1 MLPDALK
8 FQVGLIDQIS
18 KPLGNIQRQMTDV
31 TNTYRQGT
39 QTMVT
44 GAAGMVG
51 AGFALQQALMPAIEM
66 DRALGEVKSLG
77 VADEQLQQLSDT
89 ALEFA
94 VDYGKSASD
103 FVAASYDIQS
113 AISGLGGNELSE
125 FTRASGVLAAA
136 TKADTSTITNYV
148 GTMYGIFQN
157 SANQMGKADW
167 VNMLGG
173 QTARAVQMFK
183 TTGDGM
189 SSAFTSVGA
198 AATSVGVGMT
208 EQMAILGTLQSTMSG
223 SEAGTKYRA
232 FLAGTAKAQEA
243 LNMQFTD
250 AQGQMLPMVDILNQ
264 IKGRYGETISVAE
277 AAELSKAFGTQ
288 EATAMIQLLM
298 QNTDGLA
305 SSINEL
311 GKVQGLDVAEQM
323 AGAMTDQW
331 ERLEQ
336 GVFAISAA
344 FGAVLLPA
352 ILPVVGGMADG
363 ATTIIQ
369 WTQLFPNLAKYI
381 GFAAVA
387 ILGAVA
393 AGGAFTLMMG
403 ISKQVMATYM
413 LMMNGITLAQKA
425 YSVVTQ
431 FARAQLLALNMMMNV
446 YGVKTKLVA
455 AGQWLLNGAVSASAT
470 IFGTATTALMWF
482 GRALMTGSMAVMKFT
497 ISLVSMAAT
506 GLISVIAA
514 LGRGTMAALKFT
526 AALLTNPVFLIAAG
540 VTAAVVAVGALIYY
554 WDDLKASFGDTTWF
568 QVLEGAI
575 TLITMPFRAMFEF
588 IKAGWQWVMS
598 GFTDTSGFA
607 FIGQMVSWL
616 KGGFESLVF
625 GWQMFAAE
633 MADTWWFA
641 AISSAVEMVTLPFQT
656 LFNFL
661 SAGWQWVMS
670 GFTDTSGF
678 AFIGQMADSMRNI
691 FGSVFS
697 WFTDKLAGIWETMK
711 GLVDWLPGFGSDD
724 ETAPVSS
731 KAVKSATPY
740 AQIQPGGAAKSIAN
754 HQTSSNVYHV
764 GGIHPTYMGNSQ
776 DMASELEMA
785 AG

>member
-77 VADEQLQQLSDT
+77 VADDQLKTLAST
-89 ALEFA
+89 AMKFSVE
-94 VDYGKSASD
+94 YGKSATD
-103 FVAASYDIQS
+103 FVAASYDIKSAMGNMTGDELAGITRSS
-113 AISGLGGNELSE
+113 AI
-125 FTRASGVLAAA
+125 LAAA
-136 TKADTSTITNYV
+136 TKADTATITNYM
-148 GTMYGIFQN
+148 GTMYSVFKDQADEI
-157 SANQMGKADW
+157 GKDNWAAQLAG
-167 VNMLGG
+167 M
-173 QTARAVQMFK
+173 TAKSVEMFK
-183 TTGDGM
+183 TTGQGM
-189 SSAFTSVGA
+189 SDAFKGIGA
-198 AATSVGVGMT
+198 LGKTHGVAVQ
-208 EQMAILGTLQSTMSG
+208 EQMAVLGMLQGSMSG
-223 SEAGTKYRA
+223 SEAGTRYKA
-232 FLAGTAKAQEA
+232 FLGGVVKAQDQ
-243 LNMQFTD
+243 LGMSFTD
-250 AQGQMLPMVDILNQ
+250 SNGKMLPMFEIMDQL
-264 IKGRYGETISVAE
+264 KSKYGDLESVEIAELTTAFGGSE
-277 AAELSKAFGTQ
+277 AAMVITDLISKSGDLQANIQQLNG
-288 EATAMIQLLM
+288 ASNLDTAV
-298 QNTDGLA
+298 N
-305 SSINEL
+305 
-311 GKVQGLDVAEQM
+311 M

-363 ATTIIQ
+363 ATTIIE

-381 GFAAVA
+381 GFAGVA

-413 LMMNGITLAQKA
+413 ITMKMFAGVNFLLTQGMGALRVAMLAA
-425 YSVVTQ
+425 NI
-431 FARAQLLALNMMMNV
+431 AI
-446 YGVKTKLVA
+446 A
-455 AGQWLLNGAVSASAT
+455 ANPIILIVGA
-470 IFGTATTALMWF
+470 
-482 GRALMTGSMAVMKFT
+482 
-497 ISLVSMAAT
+497 
-506 GLISVIAA
+506 VIAA
-514 LGRGTMAALKFT
+514 VA
-526 AALLTNPVFLIAAG
+526 
-540 VTAAVVAVGALIYY
+540 AVGALIYY
-554 WDDLKASFGDTTWF
+554 WDDLKASFGDNAVF
-568 QVLEGAI
+568 QAIEYTVNSIMQAVSALYKAFEPLLNIVIWLGKMVGTVLLAGFKVLWEAVKGVFSAI
-575 TLITMPFRAMFEF
+575 GWVFSGVLDVVGVIATSVGIVIAGVIGSIGLLIN
-588 IKAGWQWVMS
+588 
-598 GFTDTSGFA
+598 GFTF
-607 FIGQMVSWL
+607 
-616 KGGFESLVF
+616 VF
-625 GWQMFAAE
+625 K
-633 MADTWWFA
+633 
-641 AISSAVEMVTLPFQT
+641 AIA
-656 LFNFL
+656 
-661 SAGWQWVMS
+661 AGWQWVMS